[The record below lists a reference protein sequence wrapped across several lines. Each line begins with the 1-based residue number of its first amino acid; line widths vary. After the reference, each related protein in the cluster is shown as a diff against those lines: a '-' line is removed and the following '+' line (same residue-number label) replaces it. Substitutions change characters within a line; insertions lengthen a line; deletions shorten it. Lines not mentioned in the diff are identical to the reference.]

1 MAKYYVKC
9 GSLELI
15 YSTNKSPMDAAVTVL
30 WEANSNDILDEY
42 FYIDERGMKDYVSA
56 DKETIVID
64 SKLVLEKGGW
74 EVRGNG

>member
-74 EVRGNG
+74 EVRGSG